1 VFKIKYI
8 IPGLFVFIHLLGL
21 AGFKYYYSQTAFTGQ
36 LVLWSF
42 KPHVVVGITPSH
54 NRIVQIQQ
62 AGDTLKTHSRTLKS
76 ILVYDQNGI
85 SHNLN
90 LSDSGI
96 QLLHLTDEDINYRLM
111 QISES
116 KFRSILFFLLN
127 NTPFLKT
134 YLLLWLS
141 IIVVFILFRYRSL
154 KNIKFKFFRVL
165 LKPGNSLRQKTCAGF
180 KVSKLQRA
188 ILIITFL
195 LIIPASYLRLGKYP
209 FSQSSEEKRRALVSL
224 EMKIQ
229 HNCWFPTTCGE
240 AYYNKPPL
248 FNWILIP
255 FIDNKNVEFFTR
267 AVSVSILLFS
277 GLLVFLLLRKSQG
290 KDHGLFVA
298 FLFLTSFHALFDL
311 SLVLN
316 LDVLFTLLII
326 CLFYLNYKFAE
337 QKKYWL
343 LFSVGYILTS
353 LAFLTKGFPALWF
366 QAVSLFIS
374 LALQRKLIK
383 LFTLQHITG
392 LLVLVILPGIF
403 FIKYSQYGNV
413 QNYILQLM
421 KETLIAGN
429 FNLFEILKHFISF
442 PAINMLAFAP
452 GFMLIP
458 FLFLR
463 NSVITI
469 IKSRRLSYLVL
480 VIITGSSVFSISP
493 YYQPYYCLMFVPLVI
508 DIIVSLLPSMENFS
522 LKEKFSA
529 SGWLL
534 LFVFLYQISYY
545 SLIWYYIIIITIIV
559 FVLIFTNRL
568 RIWILLI
575 ICLLMVLFKLTY
587 PVHELKHKDFTLT
600 TKAKCMSVVKKHQG
614 NNEICIDPRD
624 TKINYVSVFYLTYFN
639 GKIIKYNDSHSYKK
653 YSLYL
658 TSNKKIPEHAQ
669 IIDTIPQQ
677 HWEYISDYKLK
688 GVNKFTPLLVYSL
701 KEKTSSSPN

>member
-1 VFKIKYI
+1 MFKIKYI
-8 IPGLFVFIHLLGL
+8 IPGLLVFIHLLGL

-36 LVLWSF
+36 LVLWSS
-42 KPHVVVGITPSH
+42 KPHVVVGITPLH

-62 AGDTLKTHSRTLKS
+62 PGDTLKTHSRTLKS
-76 ILVYDQNGI
+76 MLVYDQNGI

-127 NTPFLKT
+127 NTPFIKI

-141 IIVVFILFRYRSL
+141 IIVIFILFRYRSL

-165 LKPGNSLRQKTCAGF
+165 LKPGKSLRQKTCAGF

-188 ILIITFL
+188 ILIITLL

-224 EMKIQ
+224 EMKIH

-248 FNWILIP
+248 FNWMLIP

-452 GFMLIP
+452 CLLLMP
-458 FLFLR
+458 FLLLR
-463 NSVITI
+463 RSVLII
-469 IKSRRLSYLVL
+469 IKSQKLSYLAL
-480 VIITGSSVFSISP
+480 IVIAGSSVFSISP
-493 YYQPYYCLMFVPLVI
+493 YYQPYYCLMFVPLVLDLI
-508 DIIVSLLPSMENFS
+508 ASLLPSLEKIS
-522 LKEKFSA
+522 IKERFAA
-529 SGWLL
+529 SGWFL
-534 LFVFLYQISYY
+534 LFVFLYLTSYY
-545 SLIWYYIIIITIIV
+545 SLIWYYIIIITAIV

-575 ICLLMVLFKLTY
+575 TGLLMVLFKLYY
-587 PVHELKHKDFTLT
+587 PVHELKYTDFTLN
-600 TKAKCMSVVKKHQG
+600 TKAKCMSIVEKNQG
-614 NNEICIDPRD
+614 SDICIDSRD
-624 TKINYVSVFYLTYFN
+624 TKINHVSIFYLTYFN
-639 GKIIKYNDSHSYKK
+639 GKTIKYTDSHSYKK
-653 YSLYL
+653 DNLYL
-658 TSNKKIPEHAQ
+658 TSNQKIPEHAQ

-688 GVNKFTPLLVYSL
+688 GANKFTPLLVYSL